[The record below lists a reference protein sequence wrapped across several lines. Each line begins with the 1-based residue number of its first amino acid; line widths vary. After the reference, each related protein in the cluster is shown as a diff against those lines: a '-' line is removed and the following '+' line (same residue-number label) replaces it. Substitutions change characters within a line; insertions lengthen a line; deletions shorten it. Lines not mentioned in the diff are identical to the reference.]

1 MEKCKNCHLKFGTS
15 TSLGSHVKKVHPEYT
30 YVRKNLKCTNCDY
43 SAKSQTVINEHYK
56 RCCKTE
62 IQTCDL
68 CEFRAS
74 SYNLSKHFKLEHR
87 NSNWSNS
94 KLICTKCDYIATTIG
109 NLDIHMKSSSKDES
123 GKLEECEECNY
134 KSCTPYLLSIHMK
147 KAHEEST
154 APKLKCKECAYEEF
168 SRYV

>member
-1 MEKCKNCHLKFGTS
+1 MEECQNCHLKFGTS
-15 TSLGSHVKKVHPEYT
+15 TSLGSHIKKVHPGYT
-30 YVRKNLKCTNCDY
+30 YVRKNLKCINCDY

-68 CEFRAS
+68 CEFRGS
-74 SYNLSKHFKLEHR
+74 SYNL
-87 NSNWSNS
+87 
-94 KLICTKCDYIATTIG
+94 T
-109 NLDIHMKSSSKDES
+109 IHMR
-123 GKLEECEECNY
+123 
-134 KSCTPYLLSIHMK
+134 

-154 APKLKCKECAYEEF
+154 ASKLKCKECDYEEF